1 MRLVLFLAA
10 LASVP
15 AGADQAVSP
24 SPTPTPSPSATP
36 TPLAAVSPSPDP
48 TPEVQA
54 LLAQAD
60 DHYSR
65 RAIGAID
72 DVARP
77 EEADAA
83 IELYR
88 KALALAPRDIEVL
101 AKLMRAMQFRGAY
114 TGLGIEEKK
123 TLFDEGRNLGQN
135 AIDRLEADAKAARGF
150 SRIEALRLV
159 KGAPALYLWTAFH
172 WGEWG
177 LARGKFASA
186 RSGVAS
192 RLRDLAQ
199 TVVDM
204 DPLFED
210 GAGYRILGRLHSQAP
225 KIPFF
230 TGWISHEKGV
240 QYLRRAYQIAPNHP
254 VNCFFLGD
262 AILEQEPERKD
273 EALRILESCA
283 ALTPRPEWIL
293 EDSHYIHHARDR
305 LDEGRGTS
313 PTPGAR

>member
-1 MRLVLFLAA
+1 M
-10 LASVP
+10 ASVP
-15 AGADQAVSP
+15 AGAGQAASS
-24 SPTPTPSPSATP
+24 SPTPTPSPTP
-36 TPLAAVSPSPDP
+36 VVAASPSPEP
-48 TPEVQA
+48 TPEIQA
-54 LLAQAD
+54 LLALAD

-72 DVARP
+72 DVARL
-77 EEADAA
+77 EEVDAA

-114 TGLGIEEKK
+114 TGLGVEEKK
-123 TLFDEGRNLGQN
+123 TLFDEGRTLGQD
-135 AIDRLEADAKAARGF
+135 AIDRLEADAKASRGL

-159 KGAPALYLWTAFH
+159 RGAPALYLWTAFH

-210 GAGYRILGRLHSQAP
+210 GAGYRILGRLHVQAP

-230 TGWISHEKGV
+230 TGWISHDKGV

-262 AILEQEPERKD
+262 AILDQEPERKD
-273 EALRILESCA
+273 EALRILEQCA
-283 ALTPRPEWIL
+283 ALTPRAEWTL

-305 LDEGRGTS
+305 FEESRGAS
-313 PTPGAR
+313 PAPGPR